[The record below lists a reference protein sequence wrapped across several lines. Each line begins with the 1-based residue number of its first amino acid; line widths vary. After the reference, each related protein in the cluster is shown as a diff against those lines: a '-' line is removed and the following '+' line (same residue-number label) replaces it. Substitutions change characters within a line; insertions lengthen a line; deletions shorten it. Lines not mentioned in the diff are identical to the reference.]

1 MADSPPPQVLL
12 IIRFTASL
20 PDLPLPITTP
30 KTTTTLS
37 LKQLIRKHIA
47 GTHATSRLRLIH
59 AGKVLADTAPLT
71 ASLSLPPPP
80 PPRARPPPSAA
91 ASSNDA
97 KGKGK
102 ERATTSTT
110 QDDDSVPEPRK
121 VYVHCSIGDTLTP
134 SALAA
139 EATAA
144 ANAEAALEAAFS
156 SGGAR
161 ASASLLSKGTGAGVG
176 ASSSGSNA
184 GGGVG
189 GGGAAGAAAGQ
200 PGPGE
205 PGVSTS
211 TTTTTDAAP
220 RGFDRLLNAGFT
232 PAEVQQLRSQFR
244 ANLSFTH
251 TPDTMPSAEEIRVME
266 DRWLDNDHG
275 GGGRP
280 GGTTV
285 TDAAAGGAGE
295 GGDAGGGGWGSATWS
310 DNGGLDDMLYGN
322 VVGFFW
328 PLGALGWGFREEGVW
343 SRRRQIAVLTGFLL
357 NIVFGLLKLSG

>member
-12 IIRFTASL
+12 IIRFTASI
-20 PDLPLPITTP
+20 PDLPLPISTP

-37 LKQLIRKHIA
+37 LKQLIRKHIPA
-47 GTHATSRLRLIH
+47 AHATSRLRLIH

-71 ASLSLPPPP
+71 TSLSLPPPP
-80 PPRARPPPSAA
+80 PPRAKPPPS
-91 ASSNDA
+91 NDV

-102 ERATTSTT
+102 ERAT
-110 QDDDSVPEPRK
+110 QEDDNAPEPRK
-121 VYVHCSIGDTLTP
+121 VYIHCSIGDTLTP
-134 SALAA
+134 SALTA

-144 ANAEAALEAAFS
+144 AEAEAALEAAFS
-156 SGGAR
+156 SGGGGTRTA
-161 ASASLLSKGTGAGVG
+161 ATLLPGSGG
-176 ASSSGSNA
+176 ASSSSS
-184 GGGVG
+184 GGTS
-189 GGGAAGAAAGQ
+189 AAQSGAAAG
-200 PGPGE
+200 E
-205 PGVSTS
+205 PSISSS
-211 TTTTTDAAP
+211 TTTTDVAP
-220 RGFDRLLNAGFT
+220 RGFDRLLNTGFT

-251 TPDTMPSAEEIRVME
+251 TPDTMPSPEEIRVME
-266 DRWLDNDHG
+266 DRWLDNDG

-280 GGTTV
+280 GGTV
-285 TDAAAGGAGE
+285 TDGATGGE
-295 GGDAGGGGWGSATWS
+295 GGDAGGGGGGWGTATWS

-357 NIVFGLLKLSG
+357 NIIFGFLKLSG

>member
-1 MADSPPPQVLL
+1 MAATMADPPLPEVLL
-12 IIRFTASL
+12 IVRFTASI
-20 PDLPLPITTP
+20 PDLPLPVSNP

-37 LKQLIRKHIA
+37 LKQLIRKRIPGA
-47 GTHATSRLRLIH
+47 HATSRLRLIH

-71 ASLSLPPPP
+71 SSLSLPPPP
-80 PPRARPPPSAA
+80 PPRANKKLSEQ
-91 ASSNDA
+91 STNDV

-102 ERATTSTT
+102 QPVR
-110 QDDDSVPEPRK
+110 DDDSSTAVPEPRK
-121 VYVHCSIGDTLTP
+121 VYIHCSIGDTLTP

-144 ANAEAALEAAFS
+144 TNAEAALEAAFTQGVS
-156 SGGAR
+156 RTATTAAAPSGGEP
-161 ASASLLSKGTGAGVG
+161 
-176 ASSSGSNA
+176 SS
-184 GGGVG
+184 
-189 GGGAAGAAAGQ
+189 AAAPAG
-200 PGPGE
+200 
-205 PGVSTS
+205 S
-211 TTTTTDAAP
+211 TTTEAP
-220 RGFDRLLNAGFT
+220 RGFDRLLSAGFT

-266 DRWLDNDHG
+266 DRWLDNDSTNG
-275 GGGRP
+275 GGGRT
-280 GGTTV
+280 GGTV
-285 TDAAAGGAGE
+285 TDGAESGDAAG
-295 GGDAGGGGWGSATWS
+295 GGGGWGTATWS

-357 NIVFGLLKLSG
+357 NIIFGFLRLSG

>member
-1 MADSPPPQVLL
+1 MADPPPPQVLL

-20 PDLPLPITTP
+20 PDLPLPISTP

-37 LKQLIRKHIA
+37 LKQLIRKHLA
-47 GTHATSRLRLIH
+47 GAHATSRLRLIH

-71 ASLSLPPPP
+71 TSLSLPPPP
-80 PPRARPPPSAA
+80 PPRARPPPAAVA
-91 ASSNDA
+91 ASDDA
-97 KGKGK
+97 QGKGK
-102 ERATTSTT
+102 QRAT
-110 QDDDSVPEPRK
+110 QQADDNGAPEPRK
-121 VYVHCSIGDTLTP
+121 VYIHCSIGDALTP
-134 SALAA
+134 TALAA
-139 EATAA
+139 EATGA

-161 ASASLLSKGTGAGVG
+161 APATLLSKGGANAGVAG
-176 ASSSGSNA
+176 SSSS
-184 GGGVG
+184 
-189 GGGAAGAAAGQ
+189 GGGAAGQSGH
-200 PGPGE
+200 GE
-205 PGVSTS
+205 P
-211 TTTTTDAAP
+211 TTDAAP

-280 GGTTV
+280 GGTV
-285 TDAAAGGAGE
+285 TDGATGGGGGGGE
-295 GGDAGGGGWGSATWS
+295 GGDVGGGGWGSATWS

-357 NIVFGLLKLSG
+357 NIIFGFLKLSG

>member
-1 MADSPPPQVLL
+1 MADPLPPEVLL

-20 PDLPLPITTP
+20 PDLPLPVSSP
-30 KTTTTLS
+30 RTTTTLS
-37 LKQLIRKHIA
+37 LKQLIR
-47 GTHATSRLRLIH
+47 THLPAAHAASRLRLIH

-80 PPRARPPPSAA
+80 PPRARPPPDT
-91 ASSNDA
+91 SSNDASA

-102 ERATTSTT
+102 ERAL
-110 QDDDSVPEPRK
+110 DDGQPPAPEPRK
-121 VYVHCSIGDTLTP
+121 VYIHCSIGDALTP

-139 EATAA
+139 EASAA
-144 ANAEAALEAAFS
+144 ASAAAALEAAFAQP
-156 SGGAR
+156 GGAR
-161 ASASLLSKGTGAGVG
+161 SASTATAATLPGGEG
-176 ASSSGSNA
+176 ASSSTA
-184 GGGVG
+184 GGQAL
-189 GGGAAGAAAGQ
+189 AA
-200 PGPGE
+200 
-205 PGVSTS
+205 TS
-211 TTTTTDAAP
+211 TTTEAP

-232 PAEVQQLRSQFR
+232 AAEVQSLRSQFR

-251 TPDTMPSAEEIRVME
+251 TPDTMPSPEEIRVME
-266 DRWLDNDHG
+266 DRWLDNDG

-280 GGTTV
+280 GGTV
-285 TDAAAGGAGE
+285 TDGAAAGE
-295 GGDAGGGGWGSATWS
+295 GGDAGGGGWGTATWS

-357 NIVFGLLKLSG
+357 NIIFGFLRLSG